1 MANNKRIRPHDAGC
15 LPFSLANLDA
25 SGLGLASKFAFK
37 NCKTQFYS
45 KGRQT
50 VSKQETTGIKEIQLV
65 SFRPGNASAPGKF
78 SDGTNWKVAV
88 FHLLSNQILWKPFVK
103 QWQ

>member
-1 MANNKRIRPHDAGC
+1 MPVVYHDFHWPNWT
-15 LPFSLANLDA
+15 LQ
-25 SGLGLASKFAFK
+25 GLGLASKLAFK
-37 NCKTQFYS
+37 NCTTQFYS

-78 SDGTNWKVAV
+78 PDETNWKVAV
-88 FHLLSNQILWKPFVK
+88 FHLLSN
-103 QWQ
+103 

>member
-1 MANNKRIRPHDAGC
+1 MPVVYHFHWPTWTLQC
-15 LPFSLANLDA
+15 LS
-25 SGLGLASKFAFK
+25 LASKFAFK

-65 SFRPGNASAPGKF
+65 SFRPGNASAPGNFLMEPTGKSQCF
-78 SDGTNWKVAV
+78 IYCPTRLCGN
-88 FHLLSNQILWKPFVK
+88 LL
-103 QWQ
+103 